1 MNTYERVASVYPT
14 YEVHVYHDT
23 GRTRTEEGTTAKVLE
38 PQAPF
43 GYFVSHQGDL
53 AGWKHGIQGEGFV
66 LEEISP
72 NFYHA
77 KIPDN
82 GSVKVKTKI
91 TTCEKYVFG
100 LFRCCCDIGRTGGG
114 TPAGAFA
121 IFGLASIAVA
131 RRRTRARRKD
141 HAIAR

>member
-1 MNTYERVASVYPT
+1 MSTYERVASVYPT

-23 GRTRTEEGTTAKVLE
+23 GRTRTEEGHSYKVLE

-43 GYFVSHQGDL
+43 GYFVNHQGDL
-53 AGWKHGIQGEGFV
+53 AGWKHELVGEGFV

-82 GSVKVKTKI
+82 GAVKVHTKI
-91 TTCEKYVFG
+91 TTCEKYFFG
-100 LFRCCCDIGRTGGG
+100 LFRCCCNLAHTSGG
-114 TPAGAFA
+114 TREGAFSVL
-121 IFGLASIAVA
+121 GLVLLTAA
-131 RRRTRARRKD
+131 RRRKRTPLTN
-141 HAIAR
+141 